1 MPSYPAAP
9 PARQLAKSFSIAT
22 TETAKIAGV
31 VGPAL
36 ASIPPPAGAILFASG
51 ALAETAQETLAA
63 VRDALGPVPA
73 LLGTGAGVLT
83 ERGEHER
90 TSALSGLVWSGGT
103 ASTLIVPADRARRGK
118 APRVAESIAEALGER
133 PGTVIL
139 FVEPDVTPGTFDSL
153 AESVPYATIVGAG
166 TLPRGAWTLSQHGAI
181 ERGSVAG
188 LVLRG
193 LARPVVRTSPACKLL
208 GRPEPITECQGAM
221 VLRIGE
227 RSAIEVLSASA
238 RGLSGQPLVFA
249 VLAAG
254 DQDPR
259 PGQGN
264 LLIRGIRGVDP
275 ARGGVVVT
283 DEVRPGMRLCFGTRD
298 GATARADLE
307 SAVREAAREVAGAAP
322 RFGLFISCAGRG
334 IGLYGAADVDA
345 TIVQNRFPH
354 VPFAGMFSSF
364 EIGPSSRG
372 TAMHLYTGIL
382 TLFCA
387 PS

>member
-1 MPSYPAAP
+1 M
-9 PARQLAKSFSIAT
+9 AT
-22 TETAKIAGV
+22 SDTEKIAAALA
-31 VGPAL
+31 PAL
-36 ASIPPPAGAILFASG
+36 ASVANPVGAVLFASG
-51 ALAETAQETLAA
+51 ALAETAQATLLA
-63 VRDALGPVPA
+63 VRSVLGPVPA
-73 LLGTGAGVLT
+73 LFGTGAGVLT
-83 ERGEHER
+83 EQGEHER
-90 TSALSGLVWSGGT
+90 TSALSGLVWSGGSVN
-103 ASTLIVPADRARRGK
+103 AVIVPHARGARDAVPKIG
-118 APRVAESIAEALGER
+118 EALAQALDGH

-139 FVEPDVTPGTFDSL
+139 LADPEDATPGTFDSL
-153 AESVPYATIVGAG
+153 AESVPSATVVGAG
-166 TLPRGAWTLSQHGAI
+166 TLPRGAYLLSQAGAI
-181 ERGSVAG
+181 ERGSVVA

-193 LARPVVRTSPACKLL
+193 VPRPVVRTSPACKLL
-208 GRPEPITECQGAM
+208 GPPEPITECRGAM

-227 RSAIEVLSASA
+227 RTALKVLSASA
-238 RGLSGQPLVFA
+238 RGLAGQPLVFA

-254 DQDPR
+254 EQEPR

-264 LLIRGIRGVDP
+264 LLVRGIRGVDP
-275 ARGGVVVT
+275 GRGGVIVS
-283 DEVRPGMRLCFGTRD
+283 DEIRPGMRLCFGTRD

-322 RFGLFISCAGRG
+322 RFGLFVSCAGRG

-345 TIVQNRFPH
+345 SIVRSRFPQ
-354 VPFAGMFSSF
+354 VPLAGMFSSF